1 MVYDC
6 KLCSKGPAVSKI
18 LNCYGVELGI
28 CAYCFAV
35 VTKGT
40 IVEEPQRTNEPLLV
54 IEIEGM
60 ESVPTVRYK
69 GEKVEGKI
77 DVSYSWETSDAFNRG
92 SHKVHIKHFDKDQNS
107 VKTLGIE
114 RLSIPAHPNL

>member
-1 MVYDC
+1 MKYDC
-6 KLCSKGPAVSKI
+6 NLCGKGKAVSKVR
-18 LNCYGVELGI
+18 NCYGTELGI
-28 CAYCFAV
+28 CGYCYGV
-35 VTKGT
+35 VAKGI
-40 IVEEPQRTNEPLLV
+40 IVEEPQVNEPLLI
-54 IEIEGM
+54 IEVEDM